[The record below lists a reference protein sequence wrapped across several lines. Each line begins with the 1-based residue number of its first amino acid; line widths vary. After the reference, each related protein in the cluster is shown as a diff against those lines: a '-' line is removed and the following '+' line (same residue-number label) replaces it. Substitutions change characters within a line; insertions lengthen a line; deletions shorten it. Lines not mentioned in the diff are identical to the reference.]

1 MKCACSKMPRAAR
14 TSRFPA
20 EAASAQWRHPD
31 TKAAVSSSPHLPV
44 WRPVCLCSGDH
55 SLLTLI
61 FYHSP
66 QCFDSD
72 PSPHHHSAPP
82 PYHIT
87 NTGTTFF
94 FFLPFPF
101 FWLSFLFLPRQEES
115 CLSRGAISGQRSY
128 QSRARCCWDSVL
140 DSWTP
145 HFRISTR

>member
-1 MKCACSKMPRAAR
+1 MKYACSKKPRAAR

-20 EAASAQWRHPD
+20 DAATAQWRHPD

-61 FYHSP
+61 FCHSP

-94 FFLPFPF
+94 FFCHFP
-101 FWLSFLFLPRQEES
+101 SFDSPSFS
-115 CLSRGAISGQRSY
+115 CPDKKKVALAEVQFQDSAHIKAGPAAAEI
-128 QSRARCCWDSVL
+128 QS
-140 DSWTP
+140 
-145 HFRISTR
+145 